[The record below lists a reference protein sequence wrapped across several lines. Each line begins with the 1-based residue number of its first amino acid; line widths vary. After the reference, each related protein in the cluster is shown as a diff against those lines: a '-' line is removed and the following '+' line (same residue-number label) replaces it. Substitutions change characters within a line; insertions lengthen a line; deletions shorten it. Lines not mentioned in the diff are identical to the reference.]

1 MREVFL
7 DGIGMSKG
15 RRKGKREVNKRR
27 KLATIAP
34 PSESP
39 SPLGAAKLR
48 PEQAVFASKEILIA
62 APAEL
67 CFDTLAKQLE
77 QPCQWDPI
85 LYNAQPVSD
94 VRGQIG
100 ATSQVILNLGG
111 KEVKS
116 QAMISRYRPNRAISW
131 VISSKPKV
139 REDWQLE
146 RKLRGTQARVTL
158 AHELGGWVIGRL
170 IYKVMR
176 RKRVDQ
182 DLDKMLI
189 ELKKAV
195 ESISPSQQRVTGGV
209 ES

>member
-1 MREVFL
+1 MAR
-7 DGIGMSKG
+7 G
-15 RRKGKREVNKRR
+15 RRKGKANKRR
-27 KLATIAP
+27 KLLTIAP
-34 PSESP
+34 PSSKKAESP

-48 PEQAVFASKEILIA
+48 PEQTVFASKEILIV

-67 CFDTLAKQLE
+67 CFGTLAKQLE
-77 QPCQWDPI
+77 QSPEWDPI
-85 LYNAQPVSD
+85 VVNAWPVSG
-94 VRGQIG
+94 VRGQTG

-111 KEVKS
+111 KEVES

-146 RKLRGTQARVTL
+146 RKLHGTQVRVTL

-189 ELKKAV
+189 ELKKTV